1 MDVVLEKVFYKI
13 IILSIIFPLNSFTQ
27 EKKII
32 KILEAGKFT
41 KDEENFPKANILSK
55 GNNLRVKLFHDGATI
70 ISDKTFFYSKENKF
84 KANGRVLLKQGD
96 TLELKS
102 EYLNYDGNKGRA
114 KAWGKVV
121 LKQPNMTLKTDTLYL
136 DRILNIAYYDSNG
149 VVEDE
154 ENVLKSKEGR
164 YFINEEKYSFKKRY

>member
-1 MDVVLEKVFYKI
+1 MDLILKKILYKI
-13 IILSIIFPLNSFTQ
+13 TILSIFNSLNTFCQ

-32 KILEAGKFT
+32 EIIEAGRFT

-55 GNNLRVKLFHDGATI
+55 EKDLRVRLLHDGATI
-70 ISDKTFFYSKENKF
+70 TSDKTFFYSKENKF
-84 KANGRVLLKQGD
+84 NANGSVLLKQGD
-96 TLELKS
+96 SLELKS
-102 EYLNYDGNKGRA
+102 ENLNYNGNEGRA

-121 LKQPNMTLKTDTLYL
+121 LKQPDMTLKTDTLYL

-154 ENVLKSKEGR
+154 ENVLKSKKGR
-164 YFINEEKYSFKKRY
+164 YFINKKKI